1 MEDKIKK
8 PTVGEMLKQAV
19 SDVNIKNQKE
29 MENPFNEQSTIIS
42 AKQLDVDR
50 YATFNSKTYGK
61 LGFDPFK
68 DNNKIYNQNTH
79 WSEDIGRA
87 TTGMLKLAKIG
98 FQDTFGFG
106 IMAEKD
112 NYKNFETVMKNY
124 SSTRGGYTQFWANTQ
139 LSAGYTVG
147 ILSAI
152 AAEEVGLALTTGGLG
167 FVGSSGLVGTQL
179 GNALKKMDK
188 ISRSSKYIDKIAEL
202 GHTDEAAKFF
212 SYKGIGQNLSK
223 LGGKLNPVG
232 ETANFIRQTKLDE
245 FSDLNSLQ
253 KLSIGAGALA
263 KDARKIYMTH
273 SESKLEAQMAR
284 DEFKENQI
292 QKAKLASADGTLT
305 NEDINRIDTDAS
317 NVYNS
322 TYMGNLGLIYA
333 TNALTFDNMW
343 KSMRYSNKMFSIP
356 GKLTTTLGKDG
367 LLVKAVKGFSVK
379 GALKTGK
386 KAVMDFSLKESS
398 KDAVGYVVKN
408 YKVAG
413 AKLLEKGLSNSVEGI
428 QELGQDVISNSVQSF
443 YGRNHTGKQVR
454 GGFLEKMYQAASD
467 FSLKDVGEGIVNMA
481 TTIDKKTGERVI
493 NQEGLTTF
501 GSGFFMGTIASPFGA
516 TIGGLQSQ
524 IVGGGIKSKVNY
536 LINREEYIKNQKTKY
551 KESLAKAKVLTQ
563 IFNDNLGSYLDHAS
577 NPVVTQTELQEEIL
591 DAAEKGDKKKFEDKK
606 NDSFQQGVKTMLR
619 NNSEG
624 MFTDFL
630 DDMATNYTPEQLN
643 QAMGRTDITAEN
655 VASYKT
661 KLQAKSASIK
671 EFRKTYDRVN
681 NEVINPIRQSDID
694 RLDASD
700 PEQRKE
706 KLDLMIYKKAWD
718 NLKDELLFNHGK
730 IANKAQRMIELE
742 KQLKKETDLAP
753 TEIQALIS
761 KESLSKEIK
770 ILQTQ
775 VEANKNLNLKGSDA
789 KDAAVAEQK
798 FEALKKYQSALS
810 AIEKAEGATKVN
822 VDTIDTAYSDLFEA
836 YHEFRTIDD
845 EYGAFYGK
853 MEPEE
858 VKRAISRK
866 SFDAIVDYLDLKAE
880 SQALQSVVNTLVDTK
895 SASMWVER
903 NAEMMAN
910 LDKNKERH
918 IANQLK
924 AFNKQASSSEMLTEL
939 QESGLFFDLNEIDD
953 LVEKGIMPSQIYN
966 IETNKPASKE
976 EYQKAQDL
984 ISSFYKNLTGKTI
997 TQNKAVQS
1005 KTSLRYESDK
1015 RMVEDLMDQYGI
1027 ELDKE
1032 MDLSDPAQLT
1042 KLIKKLKASKYLT
1055 YIDKEILDVV
1065 SDSTP
1070 KIKFT
1075 TSGEFP
1081 IEISEDGVITIDLR
1095 YAGHDYKNASVN
1107 FETLI
1112 LSALTQ
1118 AKLTD
1123 NLEKNEA
1130 LKTEVDV
1137 LMNQAKDAFAKKY
1150 PNTDVEKISMLNN
1163 TAEFLSESLNN
1174 ASFQKFLGGI
1184 NDTVSGTKKSL
1195 WTSLMAKIMKAFGQT
1210 FDKSVLQ
1217 RAVSLANIALD
1228 ENIVD
1233 SIDEKNDTTETPEED
1248 EEPDPVS
1255 SVEKNDYKLIEVVP
1269 GVWQVTG
1276 KGEVKAFDTKEEA
1289 EAYFN
1294 EKAVPPTKTVKQTV
1308 KEKVTRTVTL
1318 GNTDFIKNA
1327 SEMPDVF
1334 AEFLHPEVVSNNKQ
1348 QVDEWTKRIVEIG
1361 AELDAAGV
1369 TDWNYGNIRVDVDD
1383 RLVIDVTAEVPEMGT
1398 KETTTNTPNA
1408 KVAKLKKELATI
1420 KERIANLSK
1429 AGDASTN
1436 APIFAANAE
1445 AEAATKVVNFSKGKF
1460 PGKTM
1465 PLYQYLRML
1474 NVTEPVV
1481 GQLAHFIERNKT
1493 SDPKVIKLG
1502 VVTSVS
1508 GNKFTYTDENGKTQT
1523 KSTANVTQEFSNSYH
1538 LFSDSEITNDVTY
1551 TEAEEF
1557 IKNRRDKK
1565 LKEARDKTA
1574 GSTSIEAKR
1583 VIAQSKIKRNDLFD
1597 GVGDFS
1603 KLGGSDLAAVPVSH
1617 KEINGI
1623 EFVEY
1628 AHPKT
1633 GSVDVI
1639 VTGKSDN
1646 DFVGFYRI
1654 YENGKPT
1661 NKWSSKFENQSRNKE
1676 DFKTMLSGVQEM
1688 LSQGHEYTEKTSIST
1703 DGLRVWAQ
1711 QLSKGYELQYDKNGK
1726 LITNLV
1732 AINGDA
1738 IVNELGVPVEKGNFE
1753 NIKVKSKEEFEI
1765 VKKALLPYLEKLG
1778 LNESDVRWLTG
1789 TVKINLPVLK
1799 STTQSQTN
1807 PNAQKIQELENKK
1820 KELEE
1825 QLSNEP
1831 ESIEFTDSQNVQT
1844 GTKTVKFL
1852 MYKSTGTGSTAESKG
1867 EWVPLIAIGTH
1878 PDGKEWF
1885 VKAYHEGQDP
1895 KFNKYGSQT
1904 FAAIDQDLKNK
1915 EKDLF
1920 KGRKST
1926 QEIEE
1931 EVERE
1936 IDVEVP
1942 ADTEETPEEANQRVL
1957 DEETELKNEINSRRE
1972 LLKRINEQINS
1983 TSKMNLR
1990 KRIKLGNQKKDILLE
2005 IKSLQEKLDFTYG
2018 ASSVISPAGTT
2029 ETPGQAPVQ
2038 NETEFDLDDN
2048 VIITQFT
2055 RFNDLPYKLQEDLL
2069 EQHRMDLGSTAVGAV
2084 RFKYQDL
2091 IKELE
2096 SLNMAMSQAQDDE
2109 MDALDEKFGEVY
2121 DKLTSQVGPNININ
2135 LNEQGKIEVS
2145 TVKKDTD
2152 ATAEEIAAIES
2163 KMAND
2168 ITYMRTIIEYNKSLE
2183 SNEPDTTVV
2192 TTDVQDTP
2200 ELTTEQEL
2208 ERAKRIKQDVID
2220 KAKETIR
2227 ARRAARQKTYVP
2239 VTVDERESV
2248 VDLLKK
2254 TFKDDFDILTKPELD
2269 YLVDSMLSDS
2279 KSFQFKIPD
2288 AIAFLNKKKLN
2299 LEARS
2304 QFEFINEHFSEELSK
2319 LRAQERADAV
2329 KVYQKDIF
2337 EEMVD
2342 NRFDYNYDIIKTGVK
2357 NKKIFSVNYNGKTA
2371 KFTLSPKEF
2380 RALAMYNNDIFKNA
2394 DSKENLLIQ
2403 IHTVLRNVKYY
2414 ANNYK
2419 KNLKFEGTPQEIED
2433 KLIEMYFMLGK
2444 KGLLLPAVVRS
2455 INYALYNANVNLTI
2469 IESNVLTGQAYT
2481 IEARASVAKRAQPV
2495 TKLAEAKEFIANY
2508 VNTEEAITSEYWQE
2522 ALVAEWFFN
2531 PNNRINPEFINKN
2544 FSRGVGEKT
2553 TYKSFISDKSEYI
2566 SLDGLSDA
2574 ISQDY
2579 QDRMINADVNLQKAI
2594 KNIFD
2599 NYTTITDMVMGVA
2612 ESLKNNKREE
2622 AIKSNKEY
2630 DEEEAAIKKMANLIM
2645 SEEENQMQQEYLNSL
2660 EFKIESGNL
2669 DIENMDYE
2677 SFTEYQKFL
2686 FDRAVEDEVY
2696 PAPKKPTEKKPQEK
2710 PIDLFEEG
2718 LNEMAAKQTSI
2729 DKEEMAVR
2737 TEMRE
2742 LTDSF
2747 AQQKAL
2753 LAKISDISND
2763 DNLKMFIAIYKI
2775 VNDDPMLNVFNEQQR
2790 NILNDRLSKRLKQG
2804 AFIGQSVTLN
2814 DKIFQ
2819 IVSYD
2824 VNNQTMEVADIK
2836 TGEIEI
2842 IPFTDFTNIKDV
2854 HEVGQEIT
2862 NLKLKTEIKDQE
2874 IEIIKDA
2881 YKDIFSNFTA
2891 NVSEY
2896 ETIEDDDLNSK
2907 IIEQLTK
2914 CK

>member
-87 TTGMLKLAKIG
+87 TKGMLKLAKIG

-106 IMAEKD
+106 ITAEKD

-179 GNALKKMDK
+179 GNALKNMDK

-379 GALKTGK
+379 GAIKTGK

-516 TIGGLQSQ
+516 AVGGLQSQ

-643 QAMGRTDITAEN
+643 QAMGRTDITNEN

-753 TEIQALIS
+753 TEVQALIS

-810 AIEKAEGATKVN
+810 AIEKAESATKVN
-822 VDTIDTAYSDLFEA
+822 VDAVDTAYSDLFEA

-953 LVEKGIMPSQIYN
+953 LVEDGIMPSQIYN

-1065 SDSTP
+1065 SDSIP

-1107 FETLI
+1107 FETLV

-1123 NLEKNEA
+1123 NLESNEA

-1255 SVEKNDYKLIEVVP
+1255 SVEKNDYKLMEVVP

-1481 GQLAHFIERNKT
+1481 GQFAHFIERNKT

-1557 IKNRRDKK
+1557 IKNRREQK

-1574 GSTSIEAKR
+1574 TNQSFRTDTKALEEHWDKVNSGQLGVSPMVTTFITANIKLAEEQLKAEAQANKKLFGKVVAPTKKEIEARAKQLFIDK
-1583 VIAQSKIKRNDLFD
+1583 VQSTKQD
-1597 GVGDFS
+1597 GSEFEWIVMDGLDGYIPKFQS
-1603 KLGGSDLAAVPVSH
+1603 SSNFKTEGIRDVRLQPKVFNYTFHENYDAEGRRFVAILIPVS
-1617 KEINGI
+1617 
-1623 EFVEY
+1623 
-1628 AHPKT
+1628 
-1633 GSVDVI
+1633 D
-1639 VTGKSDN
+1639 
-1646 DFVGFYRI
+1646 
-1654 YENGKPT
+1654 PT
-1661 NKWSSKFENQSRNKE
+1661 NPTRPAVYAGISILIPDSMNASDIANPILEEAKKISANRSSSNNPTTTKE
-1676 DFKTMLSGVQEM
+1676 MKDM
-1688 LSQGHEYTEKTSIST
+1688 
-1703 DGLRVWAQ
+1703 
-1711 QLSKGYELQYDKNGK
+1711 
-1726 LITNLV
+1726 
-1732 AINGDA
+1732 AIPMA
-1738 IVNELGVPVEKGNFE
+1738 KQIIE
-1753 NIKVKSKEEFEI
+1753 
-1765 VKKALLPYLEKLG
+1765 EKLK
-1778 LNESDVRWLTG
+1778 NTS
-1789 TVKINLPVLK
+1789 
-1799 STTQSQTN
+1799 SQSN

-1825 QLSNEP
+1825 KLSNEP
-1831 ESIEFTDSQNVQT
+1831 ESIEFTDTKNVQT

-1852 MYKSTGTGSTAESKG
+1852 MYKSTGTGSTADSKG

-1915 EKDLF
+1915 EKELF
-1920 KGRKST
+1920 KGKKSI

-1931 EVERE
+1931 EIERE

-1942 ADTEETPEEANQRVL
+1942 ADTEETPEETNQRVL

-2018 ASSVISPAGTT
+2018 ASSVISPAGST

-2038 NETEFDLDDN
+2038 NEPEYDFDNN
-2048 VIITQFT
+2048 VVITQNTPFES
-2055 RFNDLPYKLQEDLL
+2055 LPYKLQEDLL

-2084 RFKYQDL
+2084 RFKYKDL

-2183 SNEPDTTVV
+2183 SNEPDATVV

-2239 VTVDERESV
+2239 ITVDERESV

-2329 KVYQKDIF
+2329 KVYQKNIF
-2337 EEMVD
+2337 DEMVD
-2342 NRFDYNYDIIKTGVK
+2342 NRFDYNYDIIQSGVK
-2357 NKKIFSVNYNGKTA
+2357 SKKIFSVTYNGKTA

-2553 TYKSFISDKSEYI
+2553 AYKSFISDKSEYI

-2775 VNDDPMLNVFNEQQR
+2775 VNDEPIINVFNEQQR
-2790 NILNDRLSKRLKQG
+2790 NILNDRLNKRLKQG

-2842 IPFTDFTNIKDV
+2842 IPFTDFANIKEV
-2854 HEVGQEIT
+2854 HEVGQEI
-2862 NLKLKTEIKDQE
+2862 NNQKLNTEVKDQE

-2896 ETIEDDDLNSK
+2896 ETTEDADLNSK

>member
-212 SYKGIGQNLSK
+212 SYKGISQNLSK

-810 AIEKAEGATKVN
+810 AIEKAESATKVN

-953 LVEKGIMPSQIYN
+953 LVEDGIMPSQIYN

-976 EYQKAQDL
+976 EYKKAQDL

-1217 RAVSLANIALD
+1217 RAVSLANITLD

-1308 KEKVTRTVTL
+1308 KEKVTRTVSL

-1334 AEFLHPEVVSNNKQ
+1334 GEFLHPEVVSNNKQ
-1348 QVDEWTKRIVEIG
+1348 QVDEWTQKIVALG

-1369 TDWNYGNIRVDVDD
+1369 TDWNYGSVRVDVDD

-1408 KVAKLKKELATI
+1408 KVAKLKKELAEI
-1420 KERIANLSK
+1420 KLKIINLST
-1429 AGDASTN
+1429 STGRYN
-1436 APIFAANAE
+1436 ELSETAARE
-1445 AEAATKVVNFSKGKF
+1445 EFQKELDVVNFSRNKF
-1460 PGKTM
+1460 PGNKM

-1474 NVTEPVV
+1474 NATKPVV
-1481 GQLAHFIERNKT
+1481 GQFAHFIERNKT
-1493 SDPKVIKLG
+1493 SNPKVIKLG
-1502 VVTSVS
+1502 VVTSVK
-1508 GNKFTYTDENGKTQT
+1508 GNSFTYIDKSGKTQT
-1523 KSTANVTQEFSNSYH
+1523 KSTEDITQEFGNAYH
-1538 LFSDSEITNDVTY
+1538 LFSESEIKKELTY
-1551 TEAEEF
+1551 EEAIQVAQERFNKKVGKVRANAAPFRTDEKSLLEYWDKTVNGNVGVSPYSKEF
-1557 IKNRRDKK
+1557 LKDLRKK
-1565 LKEARDKTA
+1565 ALNQLDKEAQENKKMFGKVQAPTKQDV
-1574 GSTSIEAKR
+1574 EKR
-1583 VIAQSKIKRNDLFD
+1583 AQKLFLD
-1597 GVGDFS
+1597 VVESNRQYTNVFDWNVFDA
-1603 KLGGSDLAAVPVSH
+1603 LGGM
-1617 KEINGI
+1617 
-1623 EFVEY
+1623 
-1628 AHPKT
+1628 
-1633 GSVDVI
+1633 
-1639 VTGKSDN
+1639 
-1646 DFVGFYRI
+1646 
-1654 YENGKPT
+1654 
-1661 NKWSSKFENQSRNKE
+1661 SSKFKSSDAADLLLVGDVRDNLESH
-1676 DFKTMLSGVQEM
+1676 DFKF
-1688 LSQGHEYTEKTSIST
+1688 
-1703 DGLRVWAQ
+1703 
-1711 QLSKGYELQYDKNGK
+1711 YENF
-1726 LITNLV
+1726 N
-1732 AINGDA
+1732 
-1738 IVNELGVPVEKGNFE
+1738 EKGERYVSILVPISDPTNPTRSAKFAAISIGIPDTMTAAEIANPILEEAKKLSANSAVTTTAQMKDMAIPMAKKILRDKFE
-1753 NIKVKSKEEFEI
+1753 AEYNRTDTSSKE
-1765 VKKALLPYLEKLG
+1765 L
-1778 LNESDVRWLTG
+1778 D
-1789 TVKINLPVLK
+1789 
-1799 STTQSQTN
+1799 
-1807 PNAQKIQELENKK
+1807 ELENKK

-1852 MYKSTGTGSTAESKG
+1852 MYKSTGTGSTADSKG

-1915 EKDLF
+1915 EKELF
-1920 KGRKST
+1920 KGKKST

-1972 LLKRINEQINS
+1972 VLKRINEQINS

-2018 ASSVISPAGTT
+2018 ASSVISPAGST

-2038 NETEFDLDDN
+2038 NEPEYDFDNN
-2048 VIITQFT
+2048 VVITQNTPFES
-2055 RFNDLPYKLQEDLL
+2055 LPYKLQEDLL

-2096 SLNMAMSQAQDDE
+2096 SLNLAMSQTEGDDL
-2109 MDALDEKFGEVY
+2109 DALDEKFGEVY

-2357 NKKIFSVNYNGKTA
+2357 SKKIFSVTYNGKTA

-2544 FSRGVGEKT
+2544 FSRGAGEKT
-2553 TYKSFISDKSEYI
+2553 AYKSFISDKSEYI

-2622 AIKSNKEY
+2622 AIKSDKEY
-2630 DEEEAAIKKMANLIM
+2630 DEEEAAIKKMANSIM

-2775 VNDDPMLNVFNEQQR
+2775 VNDEPALNVFNEQQR

-2842 IPFTDFTNIKDV
+2842 IPFTDFANIKDV